1 LPEKLRS
8 RFFKGAF
15 FMRPLL
21 TTALTA
27 TLMGCSFAP
36 QQTASLTGCPETT
49 GFACSNAAS
58 PKMDSK
64 ALHSEVIAAK
74 KKVVRHQA
82 NTDTKTAK
90 SDIVPKTD
98 ALSSSQPDNAI
109 TTSAIAVK
117 PESPHSQFD
126 DQSDPAIKKAKA
138 TIAAKMGNP
147 TSVEFVEIK
156 RAAGAL
162 SNSSDIV
169 CGFVREKNGGPRPFL
184 YLVPK
189 DEAYIGGYNIATSAY
204 RHICS
209 ITL

>member
-1 LPEKLRS
+1 
-8 RFFKGAF
+8 
-15 FMRPLL
+15 MRLLL

-36 QQTASLTGCPETT
+36 RQTAWMSGCTEATA
-49 GFACSNAAS
+49 FACSDAAS
-58 PKMDSK
+58 SK
-64 ALHSEVIAAK
+64 ALHGEVIAAK
-74 KKVVRHQA
+74 KKEMRHQT
-82 NTDTKTAK
+82 NNDTKTAR
-90 SDIVPKTD
+90 SDILPETS
-98 ALSSSQPDNAI
+98 SSSQPDNAI
-109 TTSAIAVK
+109 TTSSIALR
-117 PESPHSQFD
+117 PETPQTSQVD

-138 TIAAKMGNP
+138 TITAKMGNP
-147 TSVEFVEIK
+147 ASVEFVEIK
-156 RAAGAL
+156 RASNANAL
-162 SNSSDIV
+162 GNSSDFV

>member
-1 LPEKLRS
+1 
-8 RFFKGAF
+8 
-15 FMRPLL
+15 MRLLL

-36 QQTASLTGCPETT
+36 QQTAWLSGCTEAMA
-49 GFACSNAAS
+49 FACSDAAS
-58 PKMDSK
+58 SK
-64 ALHSEVIAAK
+64 ALHGEVIAAK
-74 KKVVRHQA
+74 KKEVRHQT
-82 NTDTKTAK
+82 NTDTKTTR
-90 SDIVPKTD
+90 SDISLKTD
-98 ALSSSQPDNAI
+98 ASSSSQLDNAI
-109 TTSAIAVK
+109 TTSSIAVK
-117 PESPHSQFD
+117 PETPQTSQFD

-138 TIAAKMGNP
+138 TVTAKMGNP
-147 TSVEFVEIK
+147 ASVEFVEIK
-156 RAAGAL
+156 RASGANAL
-162 SNSSDIV
+162 GNSGDVV